1 MPDAQ
6 VIPFGG
12 GDGDRRARRADG
24 RTGSRAQG
32 RAGSPAGADS
42 SEGEVPVRD
51 VPRRSAEH
59 REHRANL
66 TGRAGEESDG
76 PAEGPAEESAPG
88 DGATVHDLVAMLDQM
103 ATELLGGDWEQRLA
117 DLFAWLR
124 RRLSG
129 AYSVDEFGFDPE
141 LNQLF
146 MTLLRPMY
154 ERYFRV
160 ETRGLEHIP
169 AKGGALVVSNHSGTV
184 PLDALMTQLA
194 LADHHPTGRHLRML
208 GADLLYAMP
217 FLGEVARKSGHTL
230 ACNADAERMLGQGE
244 IVGVWPEGYKGIGKT
259 FGERYRLQRFGR
271 GGFVSAALR
280 TRVPIV
286 PVSIVGAEEI
296 YPMLGNLKTLARL
309 IGVPYIPITPTFPW
323 LGPLGAIPLPSRW
336 IIEFGA
342 PIRTDGYP
350 PGAADDPMLVFDL
363 TDRVRETIQ
372 HTLYKL
378 LMQRRSVFF

>member
-6 VIPFGG
+6 VIPFDG

-24 RTGSRAQG
+24 RAEPRGQG
-32 RAGSPAGADS
+32 HAGPRPAGT

-51 VPRRSAEH
+51 VPRRT
-59 REHRANL
+59 R
-66 TGRAGEESDG
+66 TKRAGDDG
-76 PAEGPAEESAPG
+76 SAEESTPR
-88 DGATVHDLVAMLDQM
+88 DGGTVHDLAAMLDQA

-117 DLFAWLR
+117 DLVAWLR

-129 AYSVDEFGFDPE
+129 DYGVDDFGFDPE

-146 MTLLRPMY
+146 MMLLRPMY

-194 LADHHPTGRHLRML
+194 LADHHPAGRHLRML

-217 FLGEVARKSGHTL
+217 FLGELARKSGHTL

-259 FGERYRLQRFGR
+259 FSERYRLQRFGR

-309 IGVPYIPITPTFPW
+309 FGLPYIPITPTFPW

-372 HTLYKL
+372 HTLYRL